1 MQVLELIP
9 VTGGQKRLLSQVED
23 ALLQLA
29 NELLKETIESDE
41 TKLKEK

>member
-1 MQVLELIP
+1 MQVLESIP
-9 VTGGQKRLLSQVED
+9 VVGQHKRLLAQVED

-41 TKLKEK
+41 TKLKKK